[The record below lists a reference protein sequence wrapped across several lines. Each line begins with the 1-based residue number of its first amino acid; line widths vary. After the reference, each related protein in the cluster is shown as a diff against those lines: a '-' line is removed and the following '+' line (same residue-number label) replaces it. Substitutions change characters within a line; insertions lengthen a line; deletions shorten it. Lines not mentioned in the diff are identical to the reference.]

1 MNIRNENRP
10 GYKKTKV
17 GWIPEEWEVKKLS
30 EVCRYPVSGF
40 SANNTDNSINPHSK
54 FKGVLKLSCIS
65 DGKLNPLENKEVLPE
80 DIEKLIAPVKRN
92 TIIIS
97 RSNTAELV
105 GAVCFVREDIP
116 NLFLSDLLWSIS
128 PKNENSIDMEWL
140 ATLLQLK
147 RFRQEIMSRSH
158 GTSGSMKKL
167 TKDEFLGI
175 TIPMSPLPEQRRIAT
190 ILSVWDRAIDQVRA
204 LIESKKKLKK
214 GLMQQLL
221 TGRMRFPEFGKP
233 AKQGALPEGW
243 KHAKLGECFDERD
256 ENDIQLPLLSITAER
271 GVIPRDEVERKDTS
285 NADKGK
291 YKRIVPGDIG
301 YNTMRMWQGVSAL
314 SSLEGIVS
322 PAYTVCT
329 PRKGINS
336 HYFSH
341 LFKQPKTINLFH
353 RYSQGLVD
361 DTLNLKY
368 HHFSMV
374 KVDYPASEKEQKKI
388 AALLK
393 VCDQE
398 MVVLEKKIAAMQ
410 AHKKGLMQKLLTGEV
425 RVHLA
430 KNK

>member
-1 MNIRNENRP
+1 
-10 GYKKTKV
+10 
-17 GWIPEEWEVKKLS
+17 
-30 EVCRYPVSGF
+30 
-40 SANNTDNSINPHSK
+40 
-54 FKGVLKLSCIS
+54 
-65 DGKLNPLENKEVLPE
+65 
-80 DIEKLIAPVKRN
+80 
-92 TIIIS
+92 
-97 RSNTAELV
+97 
-105 GAVCFVREDIP
+105 
-116 NLFLSDLLWSIS
+116 
-128 PKNENSIDMEWL
+128 MEWL
-140 ATLLQLK
+140 AILLQLK
-147 RFRQEIMSRSH
+147 RFRQEIMARSH

-175 TIPMSPLPEQRRIAT
+175 TIPYPPFPEQRRIAT
-190 ILSVWDRAIDQVRA
+190 ILSTWDRAIDQVRA
-204 LIESKKKLKK
+204 LIEAKKKLKK

-233 AKQGALPEGW
+233 AKKGELPEGW
-243 KHAKLGECFDERD
+243 RHTKLGECFDERD

-314 SSLEGIVS
+314 SSLEGIIS
-322 PAYTVCT
+322 PAYTVCM

-336 HYFSH
+336 LYFSY
-341 LFKQPKTINLFH
+341 LFKQPKIISLFH

-368 HHFSMV
+368 HHFAMV

-388 AALLK
+388 ATLLK

-398 MVVLEKKIAAMQ
+398 MTILEKEIEVMQ
-410 AHKKGLMQKLLTGEV
+410 TQKKGLMQKLLTGEV

-430 KNK
+430 KEK